1 MLARLRLHPF
11 VRRHDEQH
19 DADAA
24 QAGKGVV
31 EEALMP
37 GNVDEADLE
46 VALDKVGEADVDRDA
61 ARLLLGPAIAID
73 PGQRLDQARL
83 AVVDVAGCADND
95 SMHSNRR
102 AQPAGFASTSR
113 ASRLI
118 VEPSAEEPKR
128 ASISFMI
135 GPIAAGPDSPRAS
148 TTSWIAARIC
158 PSSTWVGRYAASIL
172 ASDSSFAS
180 NSGRPPALYCAAASS
195 RCLIALRTRETNPA
209 SSTSPMRRIFSF
221 LISLSS
227 MRRVD
232 SFSFSP
238 AFMAAF
244 TSASMRCCG
253 VVVMEGI
260 IGGKGAPARRM
271 TLSPGE
277 ASAPDARH
285 CRRPGCACRVPR
297 TLSFEPRA
305 SRDHGRIRPRS
316 RRGSRESPRS
326 RGRRRQAGSVRQ
338 PWWSYYSP
346 NSSSGVT
353 RCGVES
359 PSRSGVCSTLMR
371 KKSLSE
377 GSSLTDTLVRRYTY
391 GNFNNLPIFG
401 PEADFLLG
409 IPVRQRELV
418 SLARAQVLEQKRVTK
433 AVLESNVSAAASICR
448 ELSIQTEHLEQ
459 AIAGGAAAVA
469 LAIEDLGD
477 RIS

>member
-1 MLARLRLHPF
+1 
-11 VRRHDEQH
+11 
-19 DADAA
+19 
-24 QAGKGVV
+24 
-31 EEALMP
+31 
-37 GNVDEADLE
+37 
-46 VALDKVGEADVDRDA
+46 
-61 ARLLLGPAIAID
+61 
-73 PGQRLDQARL
+73 
-83 AVVDVAGCADND
+83 
-95 SMHSNRR
+95 
-102 AQPAGFASTSR
+102 
-113 ASRLI
+113 
-118 VEPSAEEPKR
+118 
-128 ASISFMI
+128 
-135 GPIAAGPDSPRAS
+135 
-148 TTSWIAARIC
+148 
-158 PSSTWVGRYAASIL
+158 
-172 ASDSSFAS
+172 
-180 NSGRPPALYCAAASS
+180 
-195 RCLIALRTRETNPA
+195 
-209 SSTSPMRRIFSF
+209 
-221 LISLSS
+221 
-227 MRRVD
+227 
-232 SFSFSP
+232 
-238 AFMAAF
+238 
-244 TSASMRCCG
+244 
-253 VVVMEGI
+253 
-260 IGGKGAPARRM
+260 GGKGAPARRM

-477 RIS
+477 RISGELGEIRWELVQLRALSEQILAVLRRPRSTEACELLDQGVRNLVNDKVEQAEERFNLALRLDNTDYQILMNLSAVELRKGNAPRAVAFVHDAL